1 MWPVVGDIVHAELRA
16 RVMAPFLDVDD
27 LIRPTHLGENGPL
40 LGAAELALTRVLDE
54 PTLVPARAAV
64 RRSA

>member
-1 MWPVVGDIVHAELRA
+1 
-16 RVMAPFLDVDD
+16 
-27 LIRPTHLGENGPL
+27 L

-54 PTLVPARAAV
+54 PTLVPARSAE